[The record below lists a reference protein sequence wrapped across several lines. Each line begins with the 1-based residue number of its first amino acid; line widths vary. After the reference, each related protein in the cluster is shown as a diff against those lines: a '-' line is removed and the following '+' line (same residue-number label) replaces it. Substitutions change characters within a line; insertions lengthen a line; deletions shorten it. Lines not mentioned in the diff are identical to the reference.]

1 MTLLL
6 KVGTGNIL
14 IRISL
19 LVKGVQLVLKVKE
32 KVTRISV
39 LADVSHIRICMYN
52 SVCTLLYVCFCIW
65 DTSARTDI
73 LVTFS
78 STLSTNCTPFT
89 KILIPIKMFPV
100 PSLKSRVIICI

>member
-1 MTLLL
+1 MTLLF

-39 LADVSHIRICMYN
+39 LADVSHIM
-52 SVCTLLYVCFCIW
+52 SVL
-65 DTSARTDI
+65 
-73 LVTFS
+73 
-78 STLSTNCTPFT
+78 
-89 KILIPIKMFPV
+89 
-100 PSLKSRVIICI
+100 

>member
-1 MTLLL
+1 MTLLF

-39 LADVSHIRICMYN
+39 LADVSHI
-52 SVCTLLYVCFCIW
+52 W
-65 DTSARTDI
+65 
-73 LVTFS
+73 LVKLGRKYFYGEY
-78 STLSTNCTPFT
+78 
-89 KILIPIKMFPV
+89 
-100 PSLKSRVIICI
+100 